1 MSAPRRPPRRLR
13 LFLKGNLDLRDSLH
27 VLRLGGTVAWNGLN
41 EVLRGRGALARIR
54 HETNPRLDL
63 LAEADGRVPAALAAR
78 PLPFVAY
85 PPEAQ
90 FSAAFFEAEADA
102 YLLSIQQELATWAMR
117 HREEGWGFYA
127 ERMEAWSAADRD
139 WARATLR
146 REPPPAP
153 EGVAAALEAV
163 IARLRARTA
172 APVLVFNLSAYVPG
186 ETAHSLAG
194 LGETVA
200 TRIRRLNLAL
210 AEVSMRTGVS
220 VIDVDRVLAGA
231 GAARLKF
238 DALHMTAEGCR
249 LVAEEV
255 ARVLEDLG
263 CLDAPTEHA
272 A

>member
-1 MSAPRRPPRRLR
+1 MSVSRRPPRRIR

-27 VLRLGGTVAWNGLN
+27 VQRLNGAVAWNGLN
-41 EVLRGRGALARIR
+41 EVLRARGAVARIR

-63 LAEADGRVPAALAAR
+63 LAEATGQVPATLAGRA
-78 PLPFVAY
+78 LPFAAY
-85 PPEAQ
+85 PPASQ
-90 FSAAFFEAEADA
+90 FSAAVFEEAADA

-127 ERMEAWSAADRD
+127 EGLAAWSPEDRD
-139 WARATLR
+139 WAQAALR
-146 REPPPAP
+146 PEPPPAADAA
-153 EGVAAALEAV
+153 AAALERV
-163 IARLRARTA
+163 IARLRAVSD
-172 APVLVFNLSAYVPG
+172 APILVFNLSAYVPG
-186 ETAHSLAG
+186 DTAHSLAG

-210 AEVSMRTGVS
+210 AEVSMRTGIS
-220 VIDVDRVLAGA
+220 VVDVDRVLAGV

-238 DALHMTAEGCR
+238 DALHMTPEGCR

-263 CLDAPTEHA
+263 CLDADAGPSP
-272 A
+272 